1 MKGFVRQAAFVFLL
15 PVAVLILVVAMSC
28 SYDSTMPYQQPPE
41 DSIDGLWT
49 ASASDPAILRLDK
62 SQLLASGDR
71 TPATKIQT
79 NSAALF
85 NLNGVAFDSDGTL
98 WVTSQDDSMLVAFNQ
113 SALGSSGSRVA
124 RTVIKPINSSLS
136 EPIALAFDKQHR
148 LWVANSNNGTL
159 VRFDRAQ
166 LDAGGSQVPAV
177 VIQSPTRPSALAF
190 DAAGFLWVSNG
201 RTNRVFAYSPAQL
214 AASGAPTPQ
223 IVISS
228 NGPSLASP
236 AGIAFDA
243 AGNLWVGNIGNQT
256 VVAYSPVQLAV
267 TGTPA
272 PSVVLSPNAGSLGI
286 PAGLAF
292 DSDGS
297 LWVVGGAG
305 LLEKFPRA
313 SLAATGAPAPS
324 VTLRFTG
331 FILFYSAAFWPT
343 PAGLPLN

>member
-1 MKGFVRQAAFVFLL
+1 MKRFIREAAFVLLL
-15 PVAVLILVVAMSC
+15 PIAVLILVVATSC
-28 SYDSTMPYQQPPE
+28 GYDSTMPYQQPPGA
-41 DSIDGLWT
+41 SIDGLWT
-49 ASASDPAILRLDK
+49 ASASAPAVLRLDK

-71 TPATKIQT
+71 TPATEIQT
-79 NSAALF
+79 TSAALF

-98 WVTSQDDSMLVAFNQ
+98 WVTSQDDSMLVAFDR
-113 SALGSSGSRVA
+113 SALTSSGSRVA
-124 RTVIKPINSSLS
+124 RTVIKSTNGSLS

-159 VRFDRAQ
+159 ARFDRAQ
-166 LDAGGSQVPAV
+166 LDAGGSQIPAV

-190 DAAGFLWVSNG
+190 DAAGFLWVCNG

-214 AASGAPTPQ
+214 TASGAPTPQ
-223 IVISS
+223 IVINS

-256 VVAYSPVQLAV
+256 VVSYSPAQLAV

-272 PSVVLSPNAGSLGI
+272 PSVVLSSTAGSISI

-324 VTLRFTG
+324 VTLRFPG
-331 FILFYSAAFWPT
+331 FILFYSAAFWPKV
-343 PAGLPLN
+343 AGLPLN